1 MGPSNNYGLA
11 LTPNAVI
18 RNLALGWLNSW
29 SYDYHD
35 PLNFT
40 RDTCILV
47 RNNADRLL
55 GEYLKQLGE
64 ELSQRRKTFPLP
76 TRENPFPPQEML
88 DAVRFMELYIN
99 EVQSIRTRIIG
110 APVPPKDFIRHNKN
124 ANLKLLTELEV
135 LDKSLID
142 LLSTIT
148 DSTISQLKS
157 ALDRRDS
164 LLMSF
169 FSSTVR

>member
-1 MGPSNNYGLA
+1 MSSSNNYGLV
-11 LTPNAVI
+11 LTPNSVI
-18 RNLALGWLNSW
+18 RNLALGWLNAW
-29 SYDYHD
+29 TYDYHD
-35 PLNFT
+35 PLNFA

-64 ELSQRRKTFPLP
+64 ELSHARKRFPQP

-110 APVPPKDFIRHNKN
+110 APVPPKDFIRHNKK
-124 ANLKLLTELEV
+124 ANLKLLTELEA
-135 LDKSLID
+135 LDKSLIN
-142 LLSTIT
+142 LLSTLSE
-148 DSTISQLKS
+148 STISQVKS

-169 FSSTVR
+169 FA